1 MDILVVLNGLCQ
13 SVLDGLIKL
22 VKKKTRISTPIR
34 QMGHT

>member
-22 VKKKTRISTPIR
+22 VKKTRISTPIG